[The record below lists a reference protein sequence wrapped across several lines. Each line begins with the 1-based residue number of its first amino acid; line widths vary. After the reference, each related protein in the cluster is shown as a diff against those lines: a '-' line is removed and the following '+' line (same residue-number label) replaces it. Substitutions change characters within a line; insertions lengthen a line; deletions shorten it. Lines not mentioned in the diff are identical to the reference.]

1 MIEEQNNN
9 SVQEQDGNI
18 SKPLLCDG
26 FLQENLIIEVR
37 KKDLVAL
44 YNFAYELAKK
54 ASKKKVNELKEI
66 DLLFNSKGKN

>member
-1 MIEEQNNN
+1 MKAKTNVT
-9 SVQEQDGNI
+9 VQDQDGNS

-66 DLLFNSKGKN
+66 DLLFSSKGKN

>member
-1 MIEEQNNN
+1 MQVQTDN
-9 SVQEQDGNI
+9 SVQYQDGNS

-66 DLLFNSKGKN
+66 DLHNLS